1 MNPMRP
7 EVGVGAIVRRG
18 TQLLL
23 VRRGREPGRGL
34 WSIPGG
40 RVEQGETLAEAV
52 VRELREETGLDGVC
66 GRFVGWAERI
76 DPDHHRIIL
85 DFEVNADSGEA
96 APGDDA
102 DEVTWVELSRLGE
115 LDLIDGLADF
125 LREHDIIDSS
135 R

>member
-1 MNPMRP
+1 MRP
-7 EVGVGAIVRRG
+7 EVGVGAIVRRESR
-18 TQLLL
+18 LLL
-23 VRRGREPGRGL
+23 VWRGREPGRGL

-40 RVEQGETLAEAV
+40 RVERGETLAEAV

-85 DFEVNADSGEA
+85 DFEVTVDGGEA
-96 APGDDA
+96 AANDDA
-102 DEVTWVELSRLGE
+102 EEVAWVELSGLGE
-115 LDLIDGLADF
+115 FDLIDGLADF
-125 LREHDIIDSS
+125 LREHNIIDSS